1 MVAAG
6 RLFAGL
12 GCLGL
17 LAGLCATQSAYSQD
31 QAKTEAAPTAD
42 ATAVNP
48 ELAKV
53 IEEGH
58 KQYVNN
64 CRPCHGS
71 KGTAGVPLA
80 GNPKVADNPGYLI
93 WAILTGPGYMP
104 EFAPALSNEQI
115 AAIATFVEN
124 SWGNSSGLV
133 SPDDVQTSR

>member
-12 GCLGL
+12 GCFGL
-17 LAGLCATQSAYSQD
+17 IAVLCAAQSAYSQD

-42 ATAVNP
+42 AAAVDP
-48 ELAKV
+48 ELAKM

-58 KQYVNN
+58 KQYMNN

-124 SWGNSSGLV
+124 SWGNSSGIV
-133 SPDDVQTSR
+133 SPDDVQMSR